1 MTDHTAI
8 EQDVR
13 GSRLLGEMDVDSH
26 TPAPFGP
33 DDQRMLDAVA
43 ALLSEHL

>member
-13 GSRLLGEMDVDSH
+13 GSQLLGEMDVDSH
-26 TPAPFGP
+26 SPAPCGP
-33 DDQRMLDAVA
+33 DDQRMLEAVA
-43 ALLSEHL
+43 ALVSEHL